1 MEQPTVAVLLATYDP
16 PEGWLCELLDSL
28 NAQTYPSICLYV
40 RDDASP
46 HTALS
51 RIEELLRAHITKFPF
66 VLHRNEQNLGST
78 QTFAALVEDCSEPY
92 IAFCDQDDVW
102 LPEKLERT
110 LHLLLESP
118 LHPSAVCAN
127 VSIIDGDGHEI
138 SPRID
143 QHRRRHIFLR
153 GEGLAPALIHRNFAL
168 GCTMVMERARAV
180 SYLPYPDELVHDH
193 YLLFRAALD
202 GAIDYLDEPQMR
214 YRVYGGNQTGV
225 MTGVVTKEDY
235 FTRRIA
241 VFEARIRRLSTYASL
256 PELETAEAW
265 CRARIS
271 NFRREKGGFRAL
283 WRLRHFNRVTS
294 LFELFALR
302 FPAPLFRFA
311 IRMVQKGVL

>member
-1 MEQPTVAVLLATYDP
+1 
-16 PEGWLCELLDSL
+16 
-28 NAQTYPSICLYV
+28 
-40 RDDASP
+40 
-46 HTALS
+46 
-51 RIEELLRAHITKFPF
+51 
-66 VLHRNEQNLGST
+66 
-78 QTFAALVEDCSEPY
+78 
-92 IAFCDQDDVW
+92 
-102 LPEKLERT
+102 
-110 LHLLLESP
+110 
-118 LHPSAVCAN
+118 
-127 VSIIDGDGHEI
+127 
-138 SPRID
+138 
-143 QHRRRHIFLR
+143 
-153 GEGLAPALIHRNFAL
+153 
-168 GCTMVMERARAV
+168 MVMEPARAA

-225 MTGVVTKEDY
+225 MTGVATKEDY